1 MIRLQP
7 IARDCRLFIPQAAVL
22 YHALPV
28 SYPITARVFST
39 SSSPLRKDGAPSTY
53 DLEASRRNL
62 SNASSVAKESKNA
75 QNETSLNNGGK
86 GVYSPTPIKDAREY
100 FERAGIPG
108 MDLQWSPRGIRGK
121 DYRGKSTET
130 SAATLRT
137 FCHCELCRNKANGQR
152 TFPESA
158 IDPNI
163 RIASVEALPGGL
175 RINFASEERRLDKE
189 GTHTS
194 YWPWRRLLAAVKH
207 HVFRGNPPS
216 EARIRLRTKVSY
228 WDAAMLEKKIAS
240 IDYSRFKEYDGKW
253 DAIMQLCHLG
263 IVIVKNV
270 PLKEESVSA
279 VAERIGPVRETFYG
293 RTFNVKA
300 KPNPDN
306 VAYTAESLGLHQDL
320 LYLHSPPKIQILH
333 CMENTCEG
341 GLSLFSDGERA
352 ATALLANLGVDHP
365 LMKALMERKVP
376 YQYYTSGRNYYQAR
390 RVIECTAGQLKRVY
404 WSPPFVGD
412 STRCDMD
419 FTAEWIRAARVF
431 QDMID
436 AEDAVF
442 KLRLEPGDCVLFDNM
457 RVMHGRTAFDSGTGS
472 RWLRGAYISHED
484 FVSVASAIPMAILRK
499 FSDQYSTDAAIGKG
513 NALPKSFI
521 EDLHKAVQRHGFG
534 AVNN

>member
-7 IARDCRLFIPQAAVL
+7 IARNCRLCIPQAAVL
-22 YHALPV
+22 YRASPV
-28 SYPITARVFST
+28 SYAITARIFST
-39 SSSPLRKDGAPSTY
+39 SSSPQRKDGASSTY
-53 DLEASRRNL
+53 GRKASGRNL
-62 SNASSVAKESKNA
+62 PEASSVAKESENA
-75 QNETSLNNGGK
+75 QNETSLNDGGED
-86 GVYSPTPIKDAREY
+86 VYPPTPIKGAREY
-100 FERAGIPG
+100 FDKAGIPG
-108 MDLQWSPRGIRGK
+108 MDLQWNPRGIFGK
-121 DYRGKSTET
+121 NYRGKSTKS

-152 TFPESA
+152 TFTESA

-163 RIASVEALPGGL
+163 RIASVEALPEGL
-175 RINFASEERRLDKE
+175 RINFTSEEKRLDKE

-194 YWPWRRLLAAVKH
+194 DWPWHRLLAAVKY

-216 EARIRLRTKVSY
+216 ETRIHLRTKVSY
-228 WDAAMLEKKIAS
+228 WDAAMLEKRIAS
-240 IDYSRFKEYDGKW
+240 IDYSRFKEFDGKW
-253 DAIMQLCHLG
+253 DVITQLCHLG

-293 RTFNVKA
+293 RTFDVKA

-352 ATALLANLGVDHP
+352 ATALLATLGADHP
-365 LMKALMERKVP
+365 LVKALMERKVP
-376 YQYYTSGRNYYQAR
+376 YQYYAGGRNYYQAR
-390 RVIECTAGQLKRVY
+390 RVLEYSAGQLQKVY

-412 STRCDMD
+412 STRRDMD
-419 FTAEWIRAARVF
+419 FTPEWIRAARVF
-431 QDMID
+431 EDMIN

-442 KLRLEPGDCVLFDNM
+442 KFRLEPGDCVLFDNM

-472 RWLRGAYISHED
+472 RWLRGAYISNED
-484 FVSVASAIPMAILRK
+484 FLSVASMIPRSVLRR
-499 FSDQYSTDAAIGKG
+499 SADQDSTDAPIRKG
-513 NALPKSFI
+513 IALPKSSI
-521 EDLHKAVQRHGFG
+521 EDLHKAVQRHGFDV
-534 AVNN
+534 VNN